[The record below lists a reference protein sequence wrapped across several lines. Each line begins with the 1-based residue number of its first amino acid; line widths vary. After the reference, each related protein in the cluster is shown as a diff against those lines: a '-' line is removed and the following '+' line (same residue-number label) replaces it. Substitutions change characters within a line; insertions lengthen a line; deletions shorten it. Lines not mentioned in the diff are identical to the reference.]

1 MPIETLDE
9 LLIEEIKDLYDAEK
23 QLTKALP
30 KLAKAASN
38 PELKAAFTEHLE
50 QTKGHVSRLEQVFEH
65 LGVKPKGKP
74 CAAMKGL
81 IEEGQ
86 EQTQEDAEGAIMDL
100 MLIAAAQKV
109 EHYEMSGYGSVRAM
123 AEAMGNEDVAELLR
137 QTEEE
142 ESEADEK
149 LTGIAETLLEEASG
163 GEEEEEES
171 DEDGDEE
178 EEEEEEE
185 EPVAAPVKATAK
197 RGKTKA

>member
-30 KLAKAASN
+30 KMAKAASS
-38 PELKAAFTEHLE
+38 PDLKAAFTDHLE
-50 QTKGHVSRLEQVFEH
+50 QTKGHVTRLETVFEH

-86 EQTQEDAEGAIMDL
+86 EQTQADAEGAIMDL

-109 EHYEMSGYGSVRAM
+109 EHYEISGYGSVRAM
-123 AEAMGNEDVAELLR
+123 AETIGNDEVADLLR
-137 QTEEE
+137 QTEDEE
-142 ESEADEK
+142 AEADEK
-149 LTGIAETLLEEASG
+149 LTGIAETLLQEANS
-163 GEEEEEES
+163 S
-171 DEDGDEE
+171 ADE

-185 EPVAAPVKATAK
+185 EPVKATATAK
-197 RGKTKA
+197 RGRAKA

>member
-30 KLAKAASN
+30 KMARAASS
-38 PELKAAFTEHLE
+38 PDLKAAFTEHLG
-50 QTKGHVSRLEQVFEH
+50 QTKGHVTRLETVFEH

-86 EQTQEDAEGAIMDL
+86 EQTQADAEGAIMDL

-109 EHYEMSGYGSVRAM
+109 EHYEISGYGSVRAM
-123 AEAMGNEDVAELLR
+123 AETIGNDEVADLLR
-137 QTEEE
+137 QTEDEE
-142 ESEADEK
+142 AETDEK
-149 LTGIAETLLEEASG
+149 LTGIAETLLQDANSG
-163 GEEEEEES
+163 A
-171 DEDGDEE
+171 DEE

-185 EPVAAPVKATAK
+185 EAEPVKATATAK
-197 RGKTKA
+197 RGRAKA